1 MWGFFYFVHYQIMP
15 NTFERNINDWG
26 VIQVAPASE
35 TDPRVPMADEFALQ
49 TRIEAVN
56 AWKSRL
62 QQGWISVPSVQITPP
77 RTLVLTNGLALVPSH
92 SEYKLDVS
100 GTLEIPA
107 LSSPGSVVKR
117 DDFLSLV
124 VVATEFNKDHDP
136 TLGQVTFSYRKPQSG
151 GGFAVETTQ
160 KENTRRMRSVWLLV
174 LSPQPL
180 VGTDFIAALPQ
191 NTSGDKVL
199 GIANKTAQG
208 FSIGDHKIYALDPT
222 LTSGKSYIVYPDS
235 AYALPLFQIRR
246 LQNFL
251 ERGYVWGNGG
261 EGNLSKDV
269 HLSDI
274 SEPASE
280 NKNDELAHQRA
291 LQIFAGIPA
300 KGFTYSRTVQNLLA
314 GNVSGNPGRPGE
326 AAASPNGSVCLANDQ
341 RIGFTNQQI
350 TQKLACLPT
359 TAGSDGSGN
368 AIVTFPLNSNAPLG
382 TRFSERREDHK
393 VYATDGSDQT
403 PFGTFQNLGATGA
416 LTWIA
421 DSNSVIKPGNICYFV
436 PGVNFPSGSGFS
448 IPFDR
453 CEAGWA
459 NGVSMDSG
467 NILAATDDLSGY
479 RAPTA
484 NQDFIAVFGKERAS
498 LHYIYKK
505 ISVVSNGVGTVTIPL
520 SERGVFAFI
529 EGVGERV
536 DKPVAIGLTPNTT
549 YNALVYYP
557 PRSTEQWQWQ
567 LRYCAYQGL
576 NDPNVLNGAEI
587 ISAPLLFAHTQGGG
601 TSAFFGDSELQYSAI
616 AMHLPVGNSTTK
628 HYELNT
634 PVNLPGENYAD
645 PIAFRELQTVPGTGC
660 SLPRLGRKVA
670 FVGNT
675 ANALRTIS
683 GAAHLNDGTTPL
695 PAGSRLG
702 CQVPTLS
709 TNRPFQGI
717 LCVGLQ
723 KDQEKYLAIATINTK
738 GSESL
743 IFDSAS
749 GIGFDIYKM

>member
-1 MWGFFYFVHYQIMP
+1 MP
-15 NTFERNINDWG
+15 NPFERNASDWA

-35 TDPRVPMADEFALQ
+35 TDPRVPMAEEFALQ
-49 TRIEAVN
+49 AQIEAAN

-62 QQGWISVPSVQITPP
+62 QQGWLAVPSVEIIAP
-77 RTLVLTNGLALVPSH
+77 RTLVLSGGSALVPSH
-92 SEYKLDVS
+92 SEYKVDVS
-100 GTLEIPA
+100 GSLEIPA

-136 TLGQVTFSYRKPQSG
+136 TLGQVTFSYRKPQTG
-151 GGFAVETTQ
+151 GGFTVETTQ
-160 KENTRRMRSVWLLV
+160 KENTRRMRSVWLFV

-180 VGTDFIAALPQ
+180 VGADFITALPQ
-191 NTSGDKVL
+191 DASGNKIL
-199 GIANKTAQG
+199 GIANKTVQG
-208 FSIGDHKIYALDPT
+208 FSIGDTKVYALDLG
-222 LTSGKSYIVYPDS
+222 LTSGKSYTVYPDS

-261 EGNLSKDV
+261 EGSLAKDV

-274 SEPASE
+274 AESAFATRDDDLVR
-280 NKNDELAHQRA
+280 KRA
-291 LQIFAGIPA
+291 IQIFSGIPA

-393 VYATDGSDQT
+393 VYAVDGSDQT

-421 DSNSVIKPGNICYFV
+421 DSNSAIKPGNICYFV

-448 IPFDR
+448 VPFDK

-459 NGVSMDSG
+459 NGVLMDAG
-467 NILAATDDLSGY
+467 NILAAVDDLFGY

-484 NQDFIAVFGKERAS
+484 GQDFIAVFGKERAC

-505 ISVVSNGVGTVTIPL
+505 ISVVSNGVGTVVVPQ

-529 EGVGERV
+529 EGVSGRI
-536 DKPVAIGLTPNTT
+536 DKPVATDLTPNTT
-549 YNALVYYP
+549 YAALVYYP
-557 PRSTEQWQWQ
+557 PRSNEQWQWQ
-567 LRYCAYQGL
+567 FRYCAYQGL
-576 NDPNVLNGAEI
+576 NDPSILNNAEI
-587 ISAPLLFAHTQGGG
+587 ISAPLLFAHTQGAG
-601 TSAFFGDSELQYSAI
+601 TSAFFGDAELQYSPI
-616 AMHLPVGNSTTK
+616 SMHLPVGNSATK

-645 PIAFRELQTVPGTGC
+645 PIAFRELQAVPGTGC
-660 SLPRLGRKVA
+660 SLPRLGRKIA
-670 FVGNT
+670 FASNST
-675 ANALRTIS
+675 NALRTLS
-683 GAAHLNDGTTPL
+683 GAIHLDDSTTPL
-695 PAGSRLG
+695 TAGSRLG

-709 TNRPFQGI
+709 TNRAFQGV
-717 LCVGLQ
+717 LCVGIQ
-723 KDQEKYLAIATINTK
+723 ANQQKYLAIATINTK

-743 IFDSAS
+743 IFDSAN
-749 GIGFDIYKM
+749 GIGFDVYKM